1 MEDKT
6 LLNKARATNKR
17 FHDFKKYMMDL
28 TRISNDL
35 NNEII
40 IDNEKLKTLYAEIN
54 SLQNKITVLD
64 EKKCKL
70 ETGVDELTI
79 KMKNYELL
87 KIHLAALNQRKQIF
101 EDHTI
106 EEGFK
111 EQGKNVKT

>member
-1 MEDKT
+1 
-6 LLNKARATNKR
+6 
-17 FHDFKKYMMDL
+17 MMDL

-79 KMKNYELL
+79 KMSKYEIVQITIKNL
-87 KIHLAALNQRKQIF
+87 KN
-101 EDHTI
+101 
-106 EEGFK
+106 
-111 EQGKNVKT
+111 